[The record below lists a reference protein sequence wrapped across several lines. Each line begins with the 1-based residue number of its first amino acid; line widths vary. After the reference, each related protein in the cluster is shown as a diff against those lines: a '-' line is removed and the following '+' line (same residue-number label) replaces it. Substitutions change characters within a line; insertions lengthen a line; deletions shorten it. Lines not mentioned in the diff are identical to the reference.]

1 MSSSPGPAP
10 SFKALF
16 VAFAFAAPPEGGHLL
31 DVQGASGG
39 K

>member
-1 MSSSPGPAP
+1 
-10 SFKALF
+10 
-16 VAFAFAAPPEGGHLL
+16 VAGISKGEHFGLIFAAPPEGGHLL